1 MAFEFT
7 SALANMRKIVHVTM
21 GHPAVYRATRT
32 SAPVGITVRWHDKL
46 VMQGDL
52 ANQGF
57 SQVLEGVDRVIFN
70 REELAQKN
78 VVLHFGGTVTLGPSW
93 DNAVLNLEALEPSHG
108 PGDVIWK
115 VSR

>member
-1 MAFEFT
+1 MSFEFT

-21 GHPAVYRATRT
+21 GHPAVYRASRS
-32 SAPVGITVRWHDKL
+32 SAPVVVTVRWHDKL

-70 REELAQKN
+70 KEELAQKN
-78 VVLHFGGTVTLGPSW
+78 AVLARGGTLTLGPKW
-93 DNAVLNLEALEPSHG
+93 DNAVLNLETLEPSHG